1 MKFEMSDKV
10 YDILKW
16 VVMIVLPACS
26 ALYASL
32 APVWGWG
39 NVEQITVTLS
49 AIQLFLGSLIG
60 ISTSNVKK
68 QKPTKRKHNDVS
80 FSGCEVS
87 ARRRSGKC

>member
-16 VVMIVLPACS
+16 VVMIVL

-39 NVEQITVTLS
+39 HVEQITVTLS

-68 QKPTKRKHNDVS
+68 TKTNQKK
-80 FSGCEVS
+80 
-87 ARRRSGKC
+87 A

>member
-39 NVEQITVTLS
+39 NVEQITVTL
-49 AIQLFLGSLIG
+49 IG

-68 QKPTKRKHNDVS
+68 TKTNQKK
-80 FSGCEVS
+80 
-87 ARRRSGKC
+87 A

>member
-1 MKFEMSDKV
+1 MRFEMSDKV

-68 QKPTKRKHNDVS
+68 TKTNQKK
-80 FSGCEVS
+80 
-87 ARRRSGKC
+87 A

>member
-16 VVMIVLPACS
+16 VVMIVLPAWS

-32 APVWGWG
+32 ARVWGWG

-60 ISTSNVKK
+60 ISKK
-68 QKPTKRKHNDVS
+68 KKKKTKTNQKKT
-80 FSGCEVS
+80 
-87 ARRRSGKC
+87 

>member
-80 FSGCEVS
+80 F
-87 ARRRSGKC
+87 